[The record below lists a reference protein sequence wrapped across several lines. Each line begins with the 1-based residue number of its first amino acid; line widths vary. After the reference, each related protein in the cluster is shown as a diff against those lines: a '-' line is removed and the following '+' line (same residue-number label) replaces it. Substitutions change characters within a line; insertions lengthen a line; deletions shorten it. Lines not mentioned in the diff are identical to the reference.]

1 MVDMRTEIELDVAEK
16 VAELHK
22 RLDEAEARAKCSQR
36 NIYWERIKKFFRLWA
51 EKWQK
56 LLSVVKL
63 FISLLTYD

>member
-16 VAELHK
+16 VAELNR
-22 RLDEAEARAKCSQR
+22 RLAEAEAKVKRSAR